1 MATRKKKVVH
11 DIKED
16 KPEPI
21 LEQPEEKTP
30 IGKRIG
36 KFAKIFFGI
45 LIILGGLFLIWMFLP
60 EFIKV
65 LEGLVGVILILIGL
79 LVAALGWLD

>member
-1 MATRKKKVVH
+1 MARKKKAVQAV
-11 DIKED
+11 KED

-21 LEQPEEKTP
+21 LEQPEERTP
-30 IGKRIG
+30 IGKRIS
-36 KFAKIFFGI
+36 KFAKIFFGV

-65 LEGLVGVILILIGL
+65 LEGLVGVMLILIGL

>member
-1 MATRKKKVVH
+1 MARKKKAVQDV
-11 DIKED
+11 KED

-21 LEQPEEKTP
+21 LEQPEEKKP
-30 IGKRIG
+30 IGKSIA
-36 KFAKIFFGI
+36 KFAKIFCGI